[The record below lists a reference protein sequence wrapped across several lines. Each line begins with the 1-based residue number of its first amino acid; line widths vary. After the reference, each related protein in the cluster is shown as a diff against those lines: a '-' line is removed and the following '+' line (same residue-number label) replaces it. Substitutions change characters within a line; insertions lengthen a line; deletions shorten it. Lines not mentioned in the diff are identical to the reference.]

1 MTPLLDFNQPFLIK
15 TAEIVLFPRYDCKVI
30 LVFKEQL
37 NSLKHKGNNKK
48 NNKHDETDKEHK
60 IEKHATG
67 RGLANRN
74 NTESPDP

>member
-1 MTPLLDFNQPFLIK
+1 MTVKWFWYSRNNSIHWNIK
-15 TAEIVLFPRYDCKVI
+15 VTI
-30 LVFKEQL
+30 
-37 NSLKHKGNNKK
+37 K

>member
-1 MTPLLDFNQPFLIK
+1 MIF
-15 TAEIVLFPRYDCKVI
+15 
-30 LVFKEQL
+30 VFKEQL

-48 NNKHDETDKEHK
+48 KKHDETDKEHK

-67 RGLANRN
+67 RDLANRN